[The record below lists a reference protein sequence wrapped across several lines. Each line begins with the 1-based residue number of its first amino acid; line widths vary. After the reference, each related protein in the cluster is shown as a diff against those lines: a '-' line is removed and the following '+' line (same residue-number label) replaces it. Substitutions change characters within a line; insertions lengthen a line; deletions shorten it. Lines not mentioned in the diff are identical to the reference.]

1 VQPQLYPEEDY
12 MALEGSD
19 YLFRLAS
26 LALSFVGFT
35 AIIVALRR
43 AVGGELHDFHRVVTR
58 YFIETGL
65 AITAFC
71 VLPQAVNLTGI
82 PAPTAWRVASG
93 IAGFLATV
101 LAVSVIRRARSIKS
115 AQIPSLYINS
125 LISILPLAALFLNAI
140 GLPFSSSANIY
151 ALALTATLFLVW
163 WSFLQNLEAF
173 IEPPSS
179 R

>member
-1 VQPQLYPEEDY
+1 

-43 AVGGELHDFHRVVTR
+43 AAGGELHDFHRVVTR

-65 AITAFC
+65 AITTFC
-71 VLPQAVNLTGI
+71 ILPSTVNLAGL
-82 PAPTAWRVASG
+82 PAPVVWRIASA
-93 IAGFLATV
+93 IAGLLATV
-101 LAVSVIRRARSIKS
+101 LAIAVIRRARTIT
-115 AQIPSLYINS
+115 AARIPNLSVNAVL
-125 LISILPLAALFLNAI
+125 SILPLAALFLNAL
-140 GLPFSSSANIY
+140 GVPFDPSANVY
-151 ALALTATLFLVW
+151 ALAVTVTLFLVW

-173 IEPPSS
+173 IEPTSTL
-179 R
+179 